1 MILSLNDSK
10 ISTKNFLD
18 IIKTFSKVTGYKIN
32 LQKSVA
38 FLYTHNEQTEKEYR
52 KTIPFII
59 ACKGIKYMGVT
70 LTKNVKD
77 LYKKNYKPL
86 KKQLKKTT
94 EDGKISHAHG
104 LVE

>member
-1 MILSLNDSK
+1 
-10 ISTKNFLD
+10 
-18 IIKTFSKVTGYKIN
+18 
-32 LQKSVA
+32 
-38 FLYTHNEQTEKEYR
+38 
-52 KTIPFII
+52 
-59 ACKGIKYMGVT
+59 MGVT